1 MLNYQRVST
10 TLKNLVGGFKHVY
23 FPEYMGTIIPF
34 DQYFSEGLKPP
45 TSNIYTHIDNILLH
59 THSYGRFTVDCK
71 YLRLALYI
79 NSISTL
85 EIGLSAIWSFSSPEV
100 VTTLCWVEVAR
111 RPGMPGGAPG
121 FFNQFWKASRHGDTP
136 KEPAKYHAILS
147 DKSS

>member
-111 RPGMPGGAPG
+111 RPGMPGGGTGVFQPVLESQPSWG
-121 FFNQFWKASRHGDTP
+121 YP
-136 KEPAKYHAILS
+136 KRTSEIPCHTQ
-147 DKSS
+147 